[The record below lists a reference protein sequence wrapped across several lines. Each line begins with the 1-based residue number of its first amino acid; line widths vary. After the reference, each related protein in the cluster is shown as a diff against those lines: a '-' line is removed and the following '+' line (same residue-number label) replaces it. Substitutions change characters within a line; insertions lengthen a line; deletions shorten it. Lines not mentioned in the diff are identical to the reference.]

1 MMACLKG
8 HVEIV
13 KLLLDVQYGTYLN
26 SQGRQVSRS
35 EITAVGF
42 RDLKGQTARD
52 LAKNKGHKEIAQ
64 LLLAAEKIRYD
75 KAVSLRGV
83 RVAADSD
90 MRDPSVVLLAS
101 GLSEASKGEHL
112 PSESLPP
119 PEEEGS
125 SPWGLL
131 A

>member
-26 SQGRQVSRS
+26 SQGRQVSRT

-42 RDLKGQTARD
+42 RDLTGQTARD
-52 LAKNKGHKEIAQ
+52 LAKSKGHREIAQ
-64 LLLAAEKIRYD
+64 LLLAAEKIRHE

-90 MRDPSVVLLAS
+90 MRDPSVVSLAS

-112 PSESLPP
+112 P
-119 PEEEGS
+119 PEEEGT